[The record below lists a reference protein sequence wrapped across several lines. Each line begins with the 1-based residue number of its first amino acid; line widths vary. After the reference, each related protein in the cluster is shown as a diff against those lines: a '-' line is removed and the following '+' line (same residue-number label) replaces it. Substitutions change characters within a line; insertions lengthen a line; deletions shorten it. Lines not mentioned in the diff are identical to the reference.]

1 MSVEDQITELLD
13 LVERQDGRIQ
23 ALEEALNV
31 VAENFGIA
39 FRRIKAIDDELAQR
53 RGNEALLGVL
63 AEQTLRRQRQAQAS
77 TPAPLPPSDRPRRT
91 IEEAVAIR
99 DRYLAER
106 RAKEEQAELLRS
118 DRRGEEPDAGAVP
131 APTGEQ

>member
-1 MSVEDQITELLD
+1 
-13 LVERQDGRIQ
+13 
-23 ALEEALNV
+23 V

-77 TPAPLPPSDRPRRT
+77 TPAPLPPSNRPRRT